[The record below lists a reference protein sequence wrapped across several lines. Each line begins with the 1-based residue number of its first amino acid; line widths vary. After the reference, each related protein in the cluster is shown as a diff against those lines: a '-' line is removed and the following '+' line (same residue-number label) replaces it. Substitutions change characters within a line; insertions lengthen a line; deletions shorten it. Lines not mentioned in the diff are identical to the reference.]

1 MDTSMNTSMTPVT
14 RTSFLF
20 DAAHHHHHHQ
30 SGNIHDGEGK
40 NLSPEQVMM
49 LVEGL
54 RSPVL
59 ASSAQEG
66 HSLPKRQG
74 LSRSNS
80 LARGSFGHGRR
91 ESDTSMGGGQQQ
103 QQQQQQQELEL
114 EPVEYVEMNED
125 VLLPYVDRPSEV
137 AELVEQPSN
146 VSPEPIKESRVI
158 SGAKLM

>member
-1 MDTSMNTSMTPVT
+1 MNSTPVT

-20 DAAHHHHHHQ
+20 DQTHHHHQ
-30 SGNIHDGEGK
+30 PGNIHEGEK

-59 ASSAQEG
+59 ASSQNE
-66 HSLPKRQG
+66 HSLPRRAG
-74 LSRSNS
+74 LSRSSS
-80 LARGSFGHGRR
+80 LARGTSFGRR
-91 ESDTSMGGGQQQ
+91 ESETSIVSKTLDGQQQ
-103 QQQQQQQELEL
+103 QQPDLEL

-146 VSPEPIKESRVI
+146 VSRV
-158 SGAKLM
+158 S